1 MMTNQEFQDV
11 VDKLQQQ
18 YGDFT
23 KDSNSLRTM
32 LQHNF
37 QIVAKDFISMCDIEA
52 DKFYLWITAD
62 TSDNSESYSM
72 MKLIYSPGVQIGKE
86 FEEEDEFSSPEEIQ
100 NFQRAKEFYGTE
112 LFPNLNS
119 FALMN
124 IACNSQGAEVLANQ
138 ISNNTG
144 WQVRHAC
151 PLVLHH
157 QTYTFYN
164 GPDSLRRGK
173 SPGSPIM
180 ESSCILYGRGGL
192 DEYTHR
198 WGSGVSWNGW
208 RSTDFNKFRLYEL
221 STNDIFSLNYP
232 IGLPLTRRY

>member
-37 QIVAKDFISMCDIEA
+37 KIVVKDFIPMCDIEA
-52 DKFYLWITAD
+52 DKFYLWTTAD

-86 FEEEDEFSSPEEIQ
+86 YEEEDEFSSPEEIQ

-119 FALMN
+119 FALRD
-124 IACNSQGAEVLANQ
+124 ITCNSQGATVLYETLA
-138 ISNNTG
+138 INTG
-144 WQVRHAC
+144 WQLRHAC

-164 GPDSLRRGK
+164 GPDSLRRRGG
-173 SPGSPIM
+173 PGSPIM
-180 ESSCILYGRGGL
+180 ESSCILY
-192 DEYTHR
+192 E
-198 WGSGVSWNGW
+198 SGTLPHNPSWNGW
-208 RSTDFNKFRLYEL
+208 RPTYFNKFRLYEL

>member
-1 MMTNQEFQDV
+1 MVTNREFQDV

-62 TSDNSESYSM
+62 SSDNSESYSM

-86 FEEEDEFSSPEEIQ
+86 SEEEDEFSSPEEIQ

-144 WQVRHAC
+144 WQLRHTC
-151 PLVLHH
+151 PLVFHH
-157 QTYTFYN
+157 QTYTFYHKGRSFSRLWSN
-164 GPDSLRRGK
+164 
-173 SPGSPIM
+173 SPIM
-180 ESSCILYGRGGL
+180 ESSCILY
-192 DEYTHR
+192 E
-198 WGSGVSWNGW
+198 SGTLPHNRNRSTPAWNGW
-208 RSTDFNKFRLYEL
+208 STIRSLDEFRLYEL

-232 IGLPLTRRY
+232 IGLAFI

>member
-1 MMTNQEFQDV
+1 MVTNREFQDV

-62 TSDNSESYSM
+62 SSDNSESYSM

-86 FEEEDEFSSPEEIQ
+86 SEEEDEFSSPEEIQ

-144 WQVRHAC
+144 WQLRHAC

-208 RSTDFNKFRLYEL
+208 TNSGDKLYEL

>member
-1 MMTNQEFQDV
+1 MMTNQEFQNV

-37 QIVAKDFISMCDIEA
+37 KIVVKDFISMCDIEPN
-52 DKFYLWITAD
+52 KVYLWITAD
-62 TSDNSESYSM
+62 FSDNSESYSM

-86 FEEEDEFSSPEEIQ
+86 YEEEDEFSSPEEIQ

-144 WQVRHAC
+144 WQLRHNC

-164 GPDSLRRGK
+164 GLGSIFRRRGG
-173 SPGSPIM
+173 PGSPIM
-180 ESSCILYGRGGL
+180 ESSCILYG
-192 DEYTHR
+192 
-198 WGSGVSWNGW
+198 SGTLPHNRNRSTPAWNGW
-208 RSTDFNKFRLYEL
+208 RNSGDKLYEL

-232 IGLPLTRRY
+232 IGLPLNSRY

>member
-1 MMTNQEFQDV
+1 MMTNQEFQNV

-37 QIVAKDFISMCDIEA
+37 KIVVKDFISMCDIEA

-86 FEEEDEFSSPEEIQ
+86 YEEEDEFSSPEEIQ

-124 IACNSQGAEVLANQ
+124 IACNSQGAEILANQ

-144 WQVRHAC
+144 WQLRHAC

-164 GPDSLRRGK
+164 GPDSLRRRGG
-173 SPGSPIM
+173 PGSPIM

-208 RSTDFNKFRLYEL
+208 RSTYFNKFRLYEL

-232 IGLPLTRRY
+232 IGLPLNRRY

>member
-1 MMTNQEFQDV
+1 MVTNREFQDV
-11 VDKLQQQ
+11 IDTLKQQ

-37 QIVAKDFISMCDIEA
+37 QIVAKGFISMCDIKA

-62 TSDNSESYSM
+62 DSATLSFANNSISM
-72 MKLIYSPGVQIGKE
+72 MKLIHSTGFQIGRE
-86 FEEEDEFSSPEEIQ
+86 YEDEEGDDFDDGNVAAQ

-144 WQVRHAC
+144 WQLRHAC

-157 QTYTFYN
+157 QTYTFYQ
-164 GPDSLRRGK
+164 RGRSFMK
-173 SPGSPIM
+173 NLDISPIT
-180 ESSCILYGRGGL
+180 ERSCVLYDGPFRGRAPP
-192 DEYTHR
+192 
-198 WGSGVSWNGW
+198 SGVTWNGW
-208 RSTDFNKFRLYEL
+208 DGVNMEEFRLYEL

-232 IGLPLTRRY
+232 TGLAFI